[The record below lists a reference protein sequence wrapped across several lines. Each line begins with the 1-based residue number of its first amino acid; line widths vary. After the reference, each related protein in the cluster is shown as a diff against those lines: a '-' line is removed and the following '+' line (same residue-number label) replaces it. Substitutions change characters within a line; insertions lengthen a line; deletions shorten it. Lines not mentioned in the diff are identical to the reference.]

1 MKANRLKLA
10 KELQRTAEAKEITA
24 EAKCH
29 KDGYN
34 TKPTGAPNHRAT
46 DRTEELAAPPDATLA
61 KRKPLW
67 LTFFLCNESMSIAP
81 EYTEVLCTRKTY
93 VLINKPNT

>member
-29 KDGYN
+29 KVAIN
-34 TKPTGAPNHRAT
+34 KANRCATNHRAT
-46 DRTEELAAPPDATLA
+46 DRAAKLVVSTTAHLA
-61 KRKPLW
+61 KVRPLG
-67 LTFFLCNESMSIAP
+67 LTFFLCNIRISIA
-81 EYTEVLCTRKTY
+81 
-93 VLINKPNT
+93 N